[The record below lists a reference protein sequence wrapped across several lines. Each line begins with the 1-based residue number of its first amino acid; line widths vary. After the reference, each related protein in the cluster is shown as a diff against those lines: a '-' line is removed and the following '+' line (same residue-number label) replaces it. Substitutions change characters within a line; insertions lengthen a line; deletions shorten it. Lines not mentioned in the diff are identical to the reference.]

1 MRNNSLMVIY
11 NLDKVDDLN
20 LSECKEKIK
29 LLEGLLNSMYNSPRY
44 TFEIN
49 QCINLINARKHS
61 IQRRA

>member
-1 MRNNSLMVIY
+1 MVIY

-29 LLEGLLNSMYNSPRY
+29 LLEGLLNSMYNSPKH

-49 QCINLINARKHS
+49 QCINLINARKRI